1 MNYRTFYEYHPVEP
15 CWRER
20 MIHESPQPPAQW
32 DSRREESC
40 FAALQE
46 RFSQELRGKA
56 QFQKTAPLFAKRL
69 KEIIQKLPLG
79 YSTNFLVDV
88 ICSANC
94 LCLRAWRDYVKS
106 NWESENPEAMV
117 SLLNQLPRLED
128 YMSCLSLDTW
138 LTRRFP
144 TLVKDELV
152 ARNAYA
158 DGARRTDY
166 MNKFM
171 VQVQAPN
178 PSLLIVPQTD
188 TQVYRDFFGN
198 STTDLELFGSS
209 FVDHEDSRR
218 VTAKRFHLLQKFS
231 IGRQNGQEPPPF
243 DVVYGDRIHRMI
255 IAEKNDSKVASREQ
269 LELIVLSPQI
279 LYFRNPSGHFPIE
292 LLSLKGSRI
301 LDLGESCMSLSD
313 VTIRCEKLRLEVV
326 PMHAS

>member
-1 MNYRTFYEYHPVEP
+1 
-15 CWRER
+15 
-20 MIHESPQPPAQW
+20 MIHENQQPPTQW
-32 DSRREESC
+32 DSRREESS
-40 FAALQE
+40 FAELEE
-46 RFSQELRGKA
+46 RFSHELRGKER
-56 QFQKTAPLFAKRL
+56 FEKTAPVFAIRL
-69 KEIIQKLPLG
+69 KEIVRALPSG

-94 LCLRAWRDYVKS
+94 LCLRAWQDYVKS
-106 NWESENPEAMV
+106 NWENEKPEAMV
-117 SLLNQLPRLED
+117 SLLYQLPRLED
-128 YMSCLSLDTW
+128 YMSSLGLDPK

-152 ARNAYA
+152 SRNAYA

-166 MNKFM
+166 INKYM

-209 FVDHEDSRR
+209 FVDHEDSRK

-231 IGRQNGQEPPPF
+231 IGRQKGKEPPPF
-243 DVVYGDRIHRMI
+243 NVVYGDRSHRMI

-269 LELIVLSPQI
+269 LELIVLTPQI

-292 LLSLKGSRI
+292 LLSLKGSSI

-313 VTIRCEKLRLEVV
+313 VTIRCEKLRLEVI
-326 PMHAS
+326 PMYSS